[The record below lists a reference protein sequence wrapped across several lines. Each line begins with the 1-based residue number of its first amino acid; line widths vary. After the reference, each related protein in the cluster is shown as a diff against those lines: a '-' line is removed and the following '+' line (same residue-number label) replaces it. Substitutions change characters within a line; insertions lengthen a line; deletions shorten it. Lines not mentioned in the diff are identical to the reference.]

1 MSSAP
6 PTQPEARA
14 RLSWLEPIERRLAR
28 TENLLGGLAIAALA
42 ACGILICIDVALR
55 YVVNRPIP
63 GGNEIIEY
71 ALVYIT
77 FLGASWAVPRGAH
90 IDIDVCVQAMPKFWQ
105 RVCAFLS
112 NLIALGVALV
122 LTVFGAEVTWVS
134 FIRGALKPTML
145 QVPTWIVL
153 VIIPIG
159 SAVLAV
165 RFLREV
171 IVCGDAIV
179 TGRDI
184 ERGSGHSPPTVD

>member
-1 MSSAP
+1 VASASESQV
-6 PTQPEARA
+6 T
-14 RLSWLEPIERRLAR
+14 LSWLQPIERRLVR
-28 TENLLGGLAIAALA
+28 VEDLLGGLAIAALA
-42 ACGILICIDVALR
+42 ACGILICIDVTLR
-55 YVVNRPIP
+55 YVFNRPIP

-90 IDIDVCVQAMPKFWQ
+90 IDIDICVQAMSKFW
-105 RVCAFLS
+105 RHVCAFLS
-112 NLIALGVALV
+112 NLISLGVALV
-122 LTVFGAEVTWVS
+122 LTVFGAEVTWMQFV
-134 FIRGALKPTML
+134 RGAFKPTML

-153 VIIPIG
+153 IVIPIG

-184 ERGSGHSPPTVD
+184 ERGSGHPPPTVD